1 MSAVVHLPTSIWDE
15 FTMKNIILMVLL
27 VVLGACGNKSS
38 EQLSTGTNNL
48 LTLCPGFSEAGKPP
62 IVQGAQCG
70 SLAVHENPED
80 SASPKISLNILR
92 LPAVNP
98 TAQPDPLFVIA
109 GGPGQSAVNV
119 AEGIAYVFDDI
130 RKNRDIVF
138 VDQRGTGGSAP
149 LDCLSLEDQDNLWSL
164 AKQQQKLVQALR
176 ECIAQHEDRWAFYTT
191 PYAVQ
196 DLESVRKALGYQQ
209 INLWSVSYGTR
220 VALEY
225 MRSYPEA
232 IRTSTLDGVAPVSM
246 ALPWHS
252 EEDAWASLTQLN
264 EQCTSIDQCKKRFGN
279 LLDKANAIAQ
289 RLDAAPINILVTHP
303 RTQAQTSV
311 EVDNKTF
318 VVLIRMALY
327 GRDLSTLVPLVI
339 SRSYDGDYQLL
350 ASLVTLIAEQSEL
363 ADISYGMHYN
373 ILCNED
379 YPQYRGRN
387 SADSHYFLKSNLV
400 DLFSDICAI
409 WPQTALDE
417 NYFSP
422 VVADIPTLLLSGQ
435 RDPVT
440 PPRWADLVMQHLSHA
455 KHLVAPGGHHS
466 ITRDGCVSQ
475 LITLF
480 VHRGSAES
488 LDTSCVKNIDPFAPY
503 LGFDPHPN
511 EVINT
516 QQQQD
521 SQ

>member
-1 MSAVVHLPTSIWDE
+1 
-15 FTMKNIILMVLL
+15 MKKIILLVLL
-27 VVLGACGNKSS
+27 IMLAACSNKDSDQSS
-38 EQLSTGTNNL
+38 TRSTKI
-48 LTLCPGFSEAGKPP
+48 LTLCPGFSATGAPP

-70 SLAVHENPED
+70 SLAVPENPED
-80 SASPKISLNILR
+80 SDSPKITLNILR

-98 TAQPDPLFVIA
+98 TPQADPLFVIA
-109 GGPGQSAVNV
+109 GGPGQSAVNI
-119 AEGIAYVFDDI
+119 AEGIAYVFNDI
-130 RKNRDIVF
+130 RKNRDIIF

-149 LDCLSLEDQDNLWSL
+149 LNCSSLEDEENLWSL

-176 ECIAQHEDRWAFYTT
+176 ECIAQHDDRWAYYTT
-191 PYAVQ
+191 PYAVK

-225 MRSYPEA
+225 MRSYPA
-232 IRTSTLDGVAPVSM
+232 VIRTSTLDGVAPVSM

-264 EQCTSIDQCKKRFGN
+264 EQCIAIDNCEKRFGN

-289 RLDAAPINILVTHP
+289 RLDAAPINLQVTHP
-303 RTQAQTSV
+303 RTQAQTSL
-311 EVDNKTF
+311 EVDNQTF
-318 VVLIRMALY
+318 VALIRMALY
-327 GRDLSTLVPLVI
+327 SRDLSTLVPLVI
-339 SRSYDGDYQLL
+339 SKSYDSDYQLL

-400 DLFSDICAI
+400 DLFHDVCAI
-409 WPQTALDE
+409 WPQTALAE
-417 NYFSP
+417 KYFSP
-422 VVADIPTLLLSGQ
+422 VIVDVPTLLLSGQ

-440 PPRWADLVMQHLSHA
+440 PPRWAESVIEHLSHA
-455 KHLVAPGGHHS
+455 KHLIAPGGHHS

-480 VHRGSAES
+480 IHYGNTES
-488 LDTSCVKNIDPFAPY
+488 LDVSCVKDISPLVPY
-503 LGFDPHPN
+503 LGFDSSQSSATT
-511 EVINT
+511 T